1 MNYSDA
7 VRAIAADFK
16 RRKSEYEQ
24 AELHLLSSN
33 AEFAESEREKRA
45 LLLAAAK
52 GEKPDSDKLEKA
64 LAKNEAVRKKLGLV
78 PPKPR
83 CPVCSDT
90 GRANGKFCDCA
101 VALAVR
107 SQSGEL
113 GIPLHSFEETDFSVY
128 GDEAENYIKLFSQI
142 KTICSSYPQNKKRCI
157 VLCGGTGNGKTY
169 LAGCAAKKLLERG
182 LSVMA
187 LTAFAAND
195 RFLKYHTCFDGGKA
209 EALEPLLHCSALIID
224 DLGTESILKNV
235 TLEYLYQVINER
247 NTSGKLTFITTNL
260 TPEKLLSRYG
270 ERIYSRLFDKSL
282 SFATYLKAKD
292 IRKAF

>member
-24 AELHLLSSN
+24 AELRLLSSN

-45 LLLAAAK
+45 LLLSAAK
-52 GEKPDSDKLEKA
+52 GEKTDGEKLKKI
-64 LAKNEAVRKKLGLV
+64 LAKNEALRKRLGLI
-78 PPKPR
+78 PPRPR

-142 KTICSSYPQNKKRCI
+142 KTICSSYPQNKKQ
-157 VLCGGTGNGKTY
+157 
-169 LAGCAAKKLLERG
+169 RG
-182 LSVMA
+182 
-187 LTAFAAND
+187 
-195 RFLKYHTCFDGGKA
+195 
-209 EALEPLLHCSALIID
+209 
-224 DLGTESILKNV
+224 
-235 TLEYLYQVINER
+235 
-247 NTSGKLTFITTNL
+247 
-260 TPEKLLSRYG
+260 
-270 ERIYSRLFDKSL
+270 
-282 SFATYLKAKD
+282 
-292 IRKAF
+292 